1 MIETTIIPI
10 LKDNYTYL
18 IKDKKTGIYGL
29 VDPADAK
36 FLISILEKRKI
47 SVDFILITHHHH
59 DHVGGNF

>member
-36 FLISILEKRKI
+36 FLISILENM
-47 SVDFILITHHHH
+47 ILMPQQAPHE
-59 DHVGGNF
+59 